1 MGFWILYLV
10 VLIIVVSIYNTF
22 ERVIT
27 LIKSD
32 KGLII
37 PILIGMFIGYL
48 IFF

>member
-10 VLIIVVSIYNTF
+10 VLIIVITIYNTF
-22 ERVIT
+22 EQIIT

-32 KGLII
+32 KKLII